1 MGWFQEWWLARNPA
15 VDEGARADPF
25 VERRL
30 SLLPASDA
38 LYDSSNVPHATR
50 WSLDL
55 PTGTATRDYLAQ
67 GLATTQASLRNAG
80 PDCDS
85 LYFYRLS
92 LFHEDM
98 HNEAAIY
105 MANSLGF
112 AVPDMRDPVLRAAGI
127 CLLPAQVHR
136 FGWQG
141 AGFAFD
147 NELGGREVAL
157 SACAIDA
164 APVTNARYA
173 AFVEAGGYAQA
184 RFWSPAGNAWRTAGG
199 ADMPRFWRR
208 HGSLWQQR
216 WFGHWRDLDPHA
228 SAANLNCFE
237 AEAWCAWAGRRLPTE
252 AEWECS
258 AITVEG
264 FAWGDVWEWTSDFFQ
279 PWPGFLP
286 HPYRDYSAPWFGS
299 RRVLRGA
306 SVATHATCATRVIVI
321 SSRPSATIFAPAFVH
336 ARSEGAQVHLLHC
349 RKVRFMLP
357 VLSVTHAWMILSI
370 AIVFEVAGTTSMRL
384 SDGFTRLTP
393 SIMIFVFY
401 AVSFTLNTM
410 IIRTLGLSVVY
421 AVWSGVGTVLT
432 SLIGYLY
439 FKEPV
444 SALKIGSTALII
456 IGVLGLHS
464 ATRAH

>member
-1 MGWFQEWWLARNPA
+1 MAIDTLEANRARQGDREFLAAALADTRAQTLRSAVACEAALPHLTVPQRAELNPPLWELGHVGWFQEWWLARNPA

-25 VERRL
+25 VARRL

-55 PTGTATRDYLAQ
+55 PTSTATRDYLAQ
-67 GLATTQASLRNAG
+67 GLATTQASLRNVG

-98 HNEAAIY
+98 HNEATIY

-157 SACAIDA
+157 TACAIDA

-258 AITVEG
+258 AITVDG

-279 PWPGFLP
+279 PWPGFVP

-306 SVATHATCATRVIVI
+306 SVATHARMRHPRYRNFFTPERNDICAG
-321 SSRPSATIFAPAFVH
+321 F
-336 ARSEGAQVHLLHC
+336 RSC
-349 RKVRFMLP
+349 
-357 VLSVTHAWMILSI
+357 
-370 AIVFEVAGTTSMRL
+370 
-384 SDGFTRLTP
+384 
-393 SIMIFVFY
+393 
-401 AVSFTLNTM
+401 
-410 IIRTLGLSVVY
+410 
-421 AVWSGVGTVLT
+421 
-432 SLIGYLY
+432 
-439 FKEPV
+439 
-444 SALKIGSTALII
+444 AL
-456 IGVLGLHS
+456 
-464 ATRAH
+464 

>member
-1 MGWFQEWWLARNPA
+1 MAIDTLEANRARQGDREFLAAALADTRAQTLRSAVACEAALPHLTVPQRAELNPPLWELGHVGWFQEWWLARNPA

-25 VERRL
+25 VARRL

-55 PTGTATRDYLAQ
+55 PTSTATRDYLAQ
-67 GLATTQASLRNAG
+67 GLATTQAALRNAG

-98 HNEAAIY
+98 HNEATIY

-141 AGFAFD
+141 TGFAFD

-157 SACAIDA
+157 AACAIDA

-258 AITVEG
+258 AITVDG

-306 SVATHATCATRVIVI
+306 SVATHARMRHPRYRNFFTPERNDICAG
-321 SSRPSATIFAPAFVH
+321 F
-336 ARSEGAQVHLLHC
+336 RSC
-349 RKVRFMLP
+349 
-357 VLSVTHAWMILSI
+357 
-370 AIVFEVAGTTSMRL
+370 
-384 SDGFTRLTP
+384 
-393 SIMIFVFY
+393 
-401 AVSFTLNTM
+401 
-410 IIRTLGLSVVY
+410 
-421 AVWSGVGTVLT
+421 
-432 SLIGYLY
+432 
-439 FKEPV
+439 
-444 SALKIGSTALII
+444 AL
-456 IGVLGLHS
+456 
-464 ATRAH
+464 

>member
-1 MGWFQEWWLARNPA
+1 MAIDTLEANRARQGDREFLAAALADTRAQTLRSAVACEAALPHLTVPQRAELNPPLWELGHVGWFQEWWLARNPA

-25 VERRL
+25 VARRL

-55 PTGTATRDYLAQ
+55 PTSTATRDYLAQ
-67 GLATTQASLRNAG
+67 GLATTQASLRNVG

-98 HNEAAIY
+98 HNEATIY

-157 SACAIDA
+157 TACAIDA

-279 PWPGFLP
+279 PWPGFVP

-306 SVATHATCATRVIVI
+306 SVATHARMRHPRYRNFFTPERNDICAG
-321 SSRPSATIFAPAFVH
+321 F
-336 ARSEGAQVHLLHC
+336 RSC
-349 RKVRFMLP
+349 
-357 VLSVTHAWMILSI
+357 
-370 AIVFEVAGTTSMRL
+370 
-384 SDGFTRLTP
+384 
-393 SIMIFVFY
+393 
-401 AVSFTLNTM
+401 
-410 IIRTLGLSVVY
+410 
-421 AVWSGVGTVLT
+421 
-432 SLIGYLY
+432 
-439 FKEPV
+439 
-444 SALKIGSTALII
+444 AL
-456 IGVLGLHS
+456 
-464 ATRAH
+464 

>member
-1 MGWFQEWWLARNPA
+1 MAIDTLEANRARQGDREFLAAALADTRAQTLRSAVAFEAALPHLTVPQRAELNPPLWELGHVGWFQEWWLARNPA

-55 PTGTATRDYLAQ
+55 PTSTATRDYLAQ
-67 GLATTQASLRNAG
+67 GLATTQASLRNVG

-98 HNEAAIY
+98 HNEATIY

-157 SACAIDA
+157 AACAIDA

-216 WFGHWRDLDPHA
+216 WFGHWRELDPHA

-258 AITVEG
+258 ATTVDG

-306 SVATHATCATRVIVI
+306 SVATHARMRHPRYRNFFTPERNDVCAG
-321 SSRPSATIFAPAFVH
+321 F
-336 ARSEGAQVHLLHC
+336 RSC
-349 RKVRFMLP
+349 
-357 VLSVTHAWMILSI
+357 
-370 AIVFEVAGTTSMRL
+370 
-384 SDGFTRLTP
+384 
-393 SIMIFVFY
+393 
-401 AVSFTLNTM
+401 
-410 IIRTLGLSVVY
+410 
-421 AVWSGVGTVLT
+421 
-432 SLIGYLY
+432 
-439 FKEPV
+439 
-444 SALKIGSTALII
+444 AL
-456 IGVLGLHS
+456 
-464 ATRAH
+464 